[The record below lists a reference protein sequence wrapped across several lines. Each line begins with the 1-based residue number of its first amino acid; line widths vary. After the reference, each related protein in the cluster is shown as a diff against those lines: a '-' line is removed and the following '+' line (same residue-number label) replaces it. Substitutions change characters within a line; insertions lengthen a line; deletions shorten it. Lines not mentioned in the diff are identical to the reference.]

1 MAPPPSACVVT
12 TTNTPQLAPLHP
24 LPESYHASVVLG
36 FEPATGVSA
45 ATTVAEPPGPMF
57 TGAESCNEKLLVIV
71 TVAEVCFAGSA
82 RLCAVIVTVAG
93 VGRIC
98 VECAA
103 GDRARRSRQTPADG
117 RIRLATAADR
127 GTEC

>member
-24 LPESYHASVVLG
+24 LPESDHASVMLG
-36 FEPATGVSA
+36 FEPATGVSV
-45 ATTVAEPPGPMF
+45 ATMVAEPPDPTLAG
-57 TGAESCNEKLLVIV
+57 TESCNEKLLVIV
-71 TVAEVCFAGSA
+71 TVAEVCFEGSA

-98 VECAA
+98 GAV
-103 GDRARRSRQTPADG
+103 
-117 RIRLATAADR
+117 
-127 GTEC
+127 